1 MTSRSS
7 LARTSVSVLVV
18 ALTAMGSLVGALSLF
33 ASPAAAQTCDQTGP
47 AIVGNWVISTPQVC
61 SGIVYTVDGSITI
74 AAGGSLTLTNG
85 GRRFTPGN
93 TPNHS
98 PTGPPGGPLLPGNT
112 SPPTR

>member
-1 MTSRSS
+1 M
-7 LARTSVSVLVV
+7 SVLVV

-85 GRRFTPGN
+85 GLRFTEDTTHIYSLTVTAGRPFILDN
-93 TPNHS
+93 S
-98 PTGPPGGPLLPGNT
+98 II
-112 SPPTR
+112 